1 MAEPLLA
8 ISGLAAGYGATEV
21 LRDIDLAVIPGEI
34 VAILGA
40 NGAGKSTL
48 NRTISGVLRATRG
61 TIQFAGS
68 AIERETP
75 AAIVG
80 RGLIHVPEGRCVF
93 PNLTVAENLDLGGY
107 RRGRARRNQ
116 NRERVFAIFPRM
128 SVAENLQMGADATEC
143 SEAERSSG
151 LERVFALFPR
161 LKERFPQQARTM
173 SGGEQQMLAIGRALM
188 AKPRVLLLDEP
199 TEGLAPIYVKLLF
212 DLIVNLRAS
221 GLTVMIVEQNVHHVL
236 RTADRA
242 YVLENGRIVMEGE
255 GAALLNDDRLKTA
268 YLGL

>member
-1 MAEPLLA
+1 LLEVKHLNA
-8 ISGLAAGYGATEV
+8 FYGAVQV
-21 LRDIDLAVIPGEI
+21 LHDVNLFVGAGEI
-34 VAILGA
+34 VGLVGA
-40 NGAGKSTL
+40 NAAGKSTL
-48 NRTISGVLRATRG
+48 MFTLAGLRTTHQGEVLLDGIAVDDLP
-61 TIQFAGS
+61 AY
-68 AIERETP
+68 ERP
-75 AAIVG
+75 M
-80 RGLIHVPEGRCVF
+80 RGLVLVPERRRLF
-93 PNLTVAENLDLGGY
+93 PFMTVLENLEIGAY
-107 RRGRARRNQ
+107 AAAARA
-116 NRERVFAIFPRM
+116 
-128 SVAENLQMGADATEC
+128 VARQTLDE
-143 SEAERSSG
+143 
-151 LERVFALFPR
+151 VFALLPVLADR
-161 LKERFPQQARTM
+161 RKQVAGSM